1 LFFKINDCAFFFQII
16 YVDSLA
22 IPNVQI
28 PATIPRIATWTKN
41 LLAEVI
47 KLDTN
52 GDGSFGKLKVL
63 VKTKPDY
70 FLNISQ
76 TTIFFIITQTITNPF
91 FQLKSSAHS
100 VVQDSPFQMDD
111 IYSFVSSK
119 APRDLAPDVC
129 TDLCPFLFFFNLT
142 TKFFLFI
149 LIQ

>member
-1 LFFKINDCAFFFQII
+1 MIVHFFQII

-28 PATIPRIATWTKN
+28 LATMPRIATWTKN
-41 LLAEVI
+41 LLDEVI

-76 TTIFFIITQTITNPF
+76 TTIFLIITQTITNPF
-91 FQLKSSAHS
+91 FPAQIIGTFSGAIL
-100 VVQDSPFQMDD
+100 
-111 IYSFVSSK
+111 SF
-119 APRDLAPDVC
+119 PDGWH
-129 TDLCPFLFFFNLT
+129 L
-142 TKFFLFI
+142 
-149 LIQ
+149 